1 MLDEKSKSW
10 IQKNLRLF
18 TPEVKTQ
25 AMERLSTCRDCPQLR
40 PTLNTCKQCGCSMP
54 AKVFLKNAR
63 CPLNKW
69 GVMKGD

>member
-1 MLDEKSKSW
+1 L
-10 IQKNLRLF
+10 
-18 TPEVKTQ
+18 
-25 AMERLSTCRDCPQLR
+25 
-40 PTLNTCKQCGCSMP
+40 MP